1 MAATIHADLR
11 DAYEAIP
18 YVGRPNHFSEPGRL
32 QAIAALHGLPVPPRA
47 SLSVLEIG
55 CGDGSNLLPLAAA
68 HPGGRFV
75 GVDLSTRLVASA
87 REMAGALALSNVTM
101 LEADL
106 RALPADLGRFDVV
119 IAHGFYSWV
128 PPDVRDAMFGAMLRH
143 LAPHG
148 IAYASYNLLPG
159 AWIRR
164 IGWDAMRF
172 HLRAEAD
179 PARRVSRSRE
189 LIDVLVEAWAAQ
201 EGPPAM
207 LAEAFAQEH
216 ARTDGGF
223 AHDNLSLVNDPVYL
237 SAFVQHAARH
247 GLAVVADADPATLS
261 FGGASASYRERLEAK
276 PPLLRDQM
284 LDFVHARA
292 LRQSL
297 MVPIG
302 AAAGARLDVAR
313 AAALHFSATMA
324 LMQQRGS
331 GANPLGAAA
340 ELLAERFP
348 ATVPFDDLARALKP
362 RDRVDAAARVF
373 DLCIAGAA
381 DLHIAP
387 LAIAKRPGAR
397 PRASAVARWQATRR
411 TFVAN
416 LRHVGVRLAD
426 DAARALLPLCD
437 GTRAIAELVAATRTS
452 LPAAEAAHPRAAVER
467 RLAQFASAALLEA

>member
-1 MAATIHADLR
+1 MNATVHADLR

-18 YVGRPNHFSEPGRL
+18 YVGRPNHYSEPGRL
-32 QAIAALHGLPVPPRA
+32 HAIATLYGLPVPPRA
-47 SLSVLEIG
+47 TLSVLEIG

-75 GVDLSTRLVASA
+75 GVDLSVRLVASA
-87 REMAGALALSNVTM
+87 REMAEALHLANVTM

-106 RALPADLGRFDVV
+106 RSLPADLGRFDVV
-119 IAHGFYSWV
+119 VAHGFYSWV
-128 PPDVRDAMFGAMLRH
+128 PPDVRDAMFDAMQRH
-143 LAPHG
+143 LAPLG

-172 HLRAEAD
+172 HVRAETD
-179 PARRVSRSRE
+179 PGRRVEQARVV
-189 LIDVLVEAWAAQ
+189 IDTLVEAWAAQ

-207 LAEAFAQEH
+207 MAESFAHEH

-223 AHDNLSLVNDPVYL
+223 YHDNLALVNDPVYF
-237 SAFVQHAARH
+237 SAFVQHAARR

-261 FGGASASYRERLEAK
+261 FGGASASYRERLEAL
-276 PPLLRDQM
+276 PPLVRDQM

-297 MVPIG
+297 MVPIA

-313 AAALHFSATMA
+313 AASLHYSATLA
-324 LMQQRGS
+324 LMQQRGRDAATS
-331 GANPLGAAA
+331 GALSD
-340 ELLAERFP
+340 LLAERFP
-348 ATVPFDDLARALKP
+348 ATVPFDDLARALRAP
-362 RDRVDAAARVF
+362 DRAGAAARVL

-381 DLHIAP
+381 DLHVAP
-387 LAIAKRPGAR
+387 MAIATRPTAR

-411 TFVAN
+411 AFVAN

-437 GTRAIAELVAATRTS
+437 GTRTVPELVAASRAA
-452 LPAAEAAHPRAAVER
+452 LPGNEDPRAAVER